1 MRVQSAMCL
10 GFVAAISAS
19 LLLAGPGRSVS
30 AGPSLQDQIVSKERE
45 ELDALKSGHL
55 EQFAA
60 LLAED
65 AVFVDA
71 HGPATKSAIV
81 KNTAEFRLRDYSME
95 EVRFVVLS
103 ADSGLIAYKITESG
117 VSHGRSFAAT
127 LYVSALWARRAG
139 KWVCLFSQ
147 ETVAAN

>member
-1 MRVQSAMCL
+1 MTSR
-10 GFVAAISAS
+10 FVLLLALAAAISAGFV
-19 LLLAGPGRSVS
+19 LARPGRSVS
-30 AGPSLQDQIVSKERE
+30 AGPSLEDQIVAKERE
-45 ELDALKSGHL
+45 ELDTLKSGNL

-71 HGPATKSAIV
+71 RGPAAKSEIV
-81 KNTAEFRLRDYSME
+81 KNTAEFRLSDYSME
-95 EVRFVVLS
+95 GVRFVLVS

-117 VSHGRSFAAT
+117 VSHGRQFAAT
-127 LYVSALWARRAG
+127 VFVSALWARRAG

-147 ETVAAN
+147 ETAAK

>member
-1 MRVQSAMCL
+1 MTSR
-10 GFVAAISAS
+10 FVLLLALAAAISAGFV
-19 LLLAGPGRSVS
+19 LARPGRSVS
-30 AGPSLQDQIVSKERE
+30 AGPSLEDQIVSKERE
-45 ELDALKSGHL
+45 ELDTLKSGNL

-71 HGPATKSAIV
+71 RGPAAKSEIV
-81 KNTAEFRLRDYSME
+81 KNTAEFRLSDYSME
-95 EVRFVVLS
+95 GVRFVLVS

-117 VSHGRSFAAT
+117 VSHGRQFAAT
-127 LYVSALWARRAG
+127 VFVSALWARRAG

-147 ETVAAN
+147 ETAAK

>member
-1 MRVQSAMCL
+1 VTSR
-10 GFVAAISAS
+10 FVLLLALAAAISAGFV
-19 LLLAGPGRSVS
+19 LARPGRSVS
-30 AGPSLQDQIVSKERE
+30 AGPSLEDQIVAKERE
-45 ELDALKSGHL
+45 ELDTLKSGNL

-71 HGPATKSAIV
+71 RGPAAKSEIV
-81 KNTAEFRLRDYSME
+81 KNTAEFRLSDYSME
-95 EVRFVVLS
+95 GVRFVLVS

-117 VSHGRSFAAT
+117 VSHGRQFAAT
-127 LYVSALWARRAG
+127 VFVSALWARRAG

-147 ETVAAN
+147 ETAAK